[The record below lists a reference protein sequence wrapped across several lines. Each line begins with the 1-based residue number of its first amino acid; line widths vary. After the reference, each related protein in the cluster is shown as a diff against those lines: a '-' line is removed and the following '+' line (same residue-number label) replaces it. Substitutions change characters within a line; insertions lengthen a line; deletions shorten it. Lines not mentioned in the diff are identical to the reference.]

1 MNKKKNQDA
10 VVAVDGRKLR
20 HRIAKNWDLYLLLIV
35 PFALVLLFKY
45 YPMLGLQI
53 AFKDYTVSGGIW
65 GSEWVG
71 FKYFEKLFTTP
82 KFMQV
87 FINTLKLSGYQI
99 LVEPVVTLVFALC
112 LNAVYSKKYKKTV
125 QMVSYMPHF
134 ISTVVVVGI
143 VTQILDPRIGLYG
156 KICEILGLEG
166 IDIWSKP
173 EAFSSIY
180 VWSLIWKNLGW
191 NAVIYIANLASVD
204 TELYEAAAIDGASRF
219 KQLIHIDFPVVIP
232 TFVILLIMKVG
243 SMMAVGHE
251 QVLLMQNQLNMSAS
265 EIISTYSYKVA
276 LETSAYYSYGTA
288 ISLFNSV
295 INLILIIT
303 VNKIAKRVTDVGLW

>member
-1 MNKKKNQDA
+1 MNRKKNQGAA
-10 VVAVDGRKLR
+10 VVLGDKKLKQ
-20 HRIAKNWDLYLLLIV
+20 RIVKNWDLYLLLVI

-45 YPMLGLQI
+45 YPMAGLQI

-71 FKYFEKLFTTP
+71 LKHFEKLFHTP
-82 KFMQV
+82 KFLNV
-87 FINTLKLSGYQI
+87 FMNTIKLSGYQI
-99 LVEPVVTLVFALC
+99 LVEPVVTLIFALC
-112 LNAVYSKKYKKTV
+112 LNAVYSKKYMKTV
-125 QMVSYMPHF
+125 QMISYMPHF
-134 ISTVVVVGI
+134 ISTVVMVGI
-143 VTQILDPRIGLYG
+143 VSQMLDPRIGLYG
-156 KICEILGLEG
+156 RLCEIMGVEAV
-166 IDIWSKP
+166 DIWSKP

-180 VWSLIWKNLGW
+180 VWSLVWKNLGW

-204 TELYEAAAIDGASRF
+204 TDLYEAAAIDGASRF

-243 SMMAVGHE
+243 SMMAIGYE
-251 QVLLMQNQLNMSAS
+251 QVLLMQNQLNLSAS

-276 LETSAYYSYGTA
+276 METSSDYSYGTA

-295 INLILIIT
+295 INLVLIVT